1 VRTAED
7 GPFARFFFLRN
18 TSRSY
23 TMAATFLNARL
34 VLIIAVERGEK
45 REKERKK
52 TTDAKL

>member
-1 VRTAED
+1 MDLSPV
-7 GPFARFFFLRN
+7 FFFLRN

-45 REKERKK
+45 REKERNK
-52 TTDAKL
+52 TTGAKL